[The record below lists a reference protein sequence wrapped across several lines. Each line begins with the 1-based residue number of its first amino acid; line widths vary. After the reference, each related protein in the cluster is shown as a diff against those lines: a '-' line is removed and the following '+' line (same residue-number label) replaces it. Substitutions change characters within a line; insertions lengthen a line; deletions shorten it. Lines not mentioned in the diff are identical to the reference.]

1 MRSKYKSVL
10 IGYLLNRVLELF
22 FVGRY
27 PGTHGIIA
35 NQFFDRSPGSEYSRE
50 FFDHMDSSSTKHER
64 WWEGAE
70 PIWATAQEQGVNIS
84 AFLWARWVVRNLFKQ
99 EIFLE

>member
-1 MRSKYKSVL
+1 MWYLL
-10 IGYLLNRVLELF
+10 IGYLFNWVLVLF
-22 FVGRY
+22 IVGRY

-35 NQFFDRSPGSEYSRE
+35 NQFFDRSPGSEYPRE

-84 AFLWARWVVRNLFKQ
+84 AFLWAR
-99 EIFLE
+99 